1 MKRRVRLAEFLISCG
16 RLARI
21 AWIYLLLLAGLRA
34 LWLFRPDPFGHAIL
48 VDPERHLLQALAG
61 DAVQAAVLAVPA
73 LLLVAL
79 AGGRPRV
86 ARVASWLYLAL
97 LALAIFLSILDEET
111 LRFAGVHLSLAHLR
125 TYGNGAAVSEMPKT
139 LAYDEGGP
147 FLGVLLV
154 VASLPL
160 SWWLMRRALRR
171 HATPRTALL
180 AGGFCAAAA
189 ASYVYLFVLPPPS
202 LVAWRL
208 ATPVDLVEDG
218 VRDFMKPPLEE
229 KDVARALDAT
239 RGRWAR
245 ATGASATRFP
255 SARWPLLHVSAHREC
270 ELSAAGFRD
279 FAVGLDCD
287 ADADGDGVP
296 LRRDCDDQ
304 RADVHPGATDLPGD
318 GVDEDCSGAD
328 AQPWNVLLIVLESH
342 RAVNVGHLRAPDD
355 GGDGST
361 PVLDRLA
368 AEGTTFTRAVCNG
381 LPTIASFMTIQTGLL
396 PHPEVYVATTPLG
409 RPPRSLPETL
419 REHGYYT
426 RFFTAADPGW
436 DNQTPWLDRW
446 YDGWEFDRHR
456 QNDRLLFERMESWLR
471 SDLPRTA
478 GGKPFFVM
486 AMTRTNHVPFER
498 IAGVRRTGGDALDA
512 RIRDTMRY
520 TDEALG
526 ELLDGIKDQPWFAH
540 TIVIVTG
547 DHGFPLG
554 EHGTSRLGETAHVEA
569 AAVPLVFWGGHPKLA
584 AVRGRRDEPASHID
598 IAPTVLDLLGID
610 GSGAWMGRS
619 LVAGDPTAAEALTIA
634 PMLEWAAE
642 RGGLKTLVAPARW
655 PAADAVTSYDLRDD
669 WLEARPLPVRSA
681 ARDLATDLTDT
692 ARLMKYLY
700 ESNRVWPSWW
710 TDEAIQRALTLADP
724 AGSKGKPPVAA
735 GLHSDATRGN
745 GRRDR

>member
-21 AWIYLLLLAGLRA
+21 AWIYLLLLGGLRA
-34 LWLFRPDPFGHAIL
+34 LWLFRPDPFGHAVL
-48 VDPERHLLQALAG
+48 LQPERHLLQALAC
-61 DAVQAAVLAVPA
+61 DAVQAAVLAVPS
-73 LLLVAL
+73 LLLAAL

-86 ARVASWLYLAL
+86 ARAASWLYLGL
-97 LALAIFLSILDEET
+97 LALAIFCSILDEET
-111 LRFAGVHLSLAHLR
+111 VRFAGVHLSLAHIR

-147 FLGVLLV
+147 FLGLLLV
-154 VASLPL
+154 ISSLPL
-160 SWWLMRRALRR
+160 SWWLMRNALRR
-171 HATPRTALL
+171 RATPRTALF
-180 AGGFCAAAA
+180 AGGFIVAAA
-189 ASYVYLFVLPPPS
+189 ASYVYLFVMPPPS
-202 LVAWRL
+202 VVRWRL
-208 ATPVDLVEDG
+208 ATPVDLVEAG
-218 VRDFMKPPLEE
+218 VIDLMKPPLEE
-229 KDVARALDAT
+229 KDVARALDAAHA
-239 RGRWAR
+239 RWAR
-245 ATGASATRFP
+245 AAAAPSVRFP
-255 SARWPLLHVSAHREC
+255 SARYPLLHVSAHREC
-270 ELSAAGFRD
+270 QLHAAGFGD

-304 RADVHPGATDLPGD
+304 RADIHPGAADLPGD
-318 GVDEDCSGAD
+318 GIDEDCSGAD

-342 RAVNVGHLRAPDD
+342 RAVNVGHLRAD
-355 GGDGST
+355 GEGST

-409 RPPRSLPETL
+409 HPPRSLPETL

-436 DNQTPWLDRW
+436 DNQTPWLDKW
-446 YDGWEFDRHR
+446 YDGWEFDRRR
-456 QNDRLLFERMESWLR
+456 QTDRLLFERMKSWFR
-471 SDLPRTA
+471 TDLGRAA

-498 IAGVRRTGGDALDA
+498 IAGVPRTGGDTLDA

-520 TDEALG
+520 TDAALG
-526 ELLDGIKDQPWFAH
+526 DLLDGVRDERWFAH

-569 AAVPLVFWGGHPKLA
+569 TGVPLVFSGGHPKLA
-584 AVRGRRDEPASHID
+584 ALRGRRDEPASHID
-598 IAPTVLDLLGID
+598 IAPTVLDLIGID

-619 LVAGDPTAAEALTIA
+619 LVAGDPAAAEALTLA

-642 RGGLKTLVAPARW
+642 RDLRVLVAPARW
-655 PAADAVTSYDLRDD
+655 PAADAVTSFDRRVDR
-669 WLEARPLPVRSA
+669 LEARPLSVGSP
-681 ARDLATDLTDT
+681 ARDLATELTDT

-700 ESNRVWPSWW
+700 ETDRIWPRWW
-710 TDEAIQRALTLADP
+710 TDGPVSGTLA
-724 AGSKGKPPVAA
+724 
-735 GLHSDATRGN
+735 GLQPRSL
-745 GRRDR
+745 